1 MTKVPFICSVP
12 CRFGICQTPLEVTS
26 SQFIA
31 SEFFPL
37 LIVKTLLYPG
47 ALAEAICKQKTIPSY
62 RNLLNLH
69 QFNSRAVSA
78 ASDLQ
83 RLEVLGGSYLSVGG
97 AITSLIKPG
106 RMSLFRILILMWG
119 LIRES
124 IKGKS
129 GLAHAKVIH
138 IYSALYIALISA
150 FFSIR
155 KDVRKIIR
163 TSLES
168 TL

>member
-1 MTKVPFICSVP
+1 MILMTKVPFICSVP

-83 RLEVLGGSYLSVGG
+83 RLEVSC
-97 AITSLIKPG
+97 
-106 RMSLFRILILMWG
+106 
-119 LIRES
+119 
-124 IKGKS
+124 
-129 GLAHAKVIH
+129 
-138 IYSALYIALISA
+138 
-150 FFSIR
+150 
-155 KDVRKIIR
+155 
-163 TSLES
+163 
-168 TL
+168 